1 MEQKT
6 SPQTFRAQ
14 RLAMIRAAAEPA
26 PPPTTRTQAPQ
37 RPASK
42 RRGVLPC
49 VLPRY
54 DGPHRAL
61 PNWNFAVLRGH

>member
-1 MEQKT
+1 MQS
-6 SPQTFRAQ
+6 SPNASARAK

-26 PPPTTRTQAPQ
+26 QPEATATRQ
-37 RPASK
+37 RPTGK
-42 RRGVLPC
+42 PRGSTPS

-61 PNWNFAVLRGH
+61 PNWNYAVLRGGH